1 MPKDTPVSPLHEQQT
16 LEGVRTVLRAKGL
29 VKSFN
34 RRTVV
39 NGIDIEVR
47 TGEVIAFLG
56 RNGAGKT
63 TTFHM
68 IAGLQKPDSGSIH
81 LDDSDISRYTSP
93 QRAKVGITYLPQ
105 ESSVF
110 LKTSVE
116 NNLRMVL
123 EFSGRKKKD
132 VKKIAAEL
140 LKELGLSDLARQSAH
155 SLSGGE
161 RRRLEICR
169 ALVLD
174 PKFLLLDEPFTGIDP
189 LTVVD
194 LQKIIIRLRS
204 RGIGIILSDH
214 NVRDTLQITNRAY
227 LIDEGEILIQ
237 GTPREVTADETAR
250 ELFLGKGFRLGEEI
264 SAHSSEENR

>member
-1 MPKDTPVSPLHEQQT
+1 MHE
-16 LEGVRTVLRAKGL
+16 EGTHTGSTLRARGL

-39 NGIDIEVR
+39 KGVDLQVR
-47 TGEVIAFLG
+47 TGEVISLLG

-68 IAGLQKPDSGSIH
+68 MVGLLKPDRGSIL
-81 LDDSDISRYTSP
+81 LDGKDISRCTSP
-93 QRAKVGITYLPQ
+93 QRAEAGITYLPQ

-116 NNLRMVL
+116 NNLRMIL
-123 EFSGRKKKD
+123 EFSGSKKSEIRT
-132 VKKIAAEL
+132 IAHEL
-140 LKELGLSDLARQSAH
+140 LEELGLKELARQSAH

-169 ALVLD
+169 SLVLS

-189 LTVVD
+189 LTIID
-194 LQKIIIRLRS
+194 LQKIMLRLKS

-214 NVRDTLQITNRAY
+214 NVRDVLRITDRAY
-227 LIDEGEILIQ
+227 IMDEGKILLE
-237 GTPREVTADETAR
+237 GTPRELAADKAAR
-250 ELFLGKGFRLGEEI
+250 ESFLGKDFHLGDEVQ
-264 SAHSSEENR
+264 A

>member
-1 MPKDTPVSPLHEQQT
+1 MPKDTPVSPLPEQQT

-68 IAGLQKPDSGSIH
+68 IAGLLKPDSGSIH

-132 VKKIAAEL
+132 VKKIAAKL

-161 RRRLEICR
+161 QRRLEICR

-189 LTVVD
+189 LTIVD

-250 ELFLGKGFRLGEEI
+250 ELFLGKGFHLGEEI
-264 SAHSSEENR
+264 SAHSSDENR